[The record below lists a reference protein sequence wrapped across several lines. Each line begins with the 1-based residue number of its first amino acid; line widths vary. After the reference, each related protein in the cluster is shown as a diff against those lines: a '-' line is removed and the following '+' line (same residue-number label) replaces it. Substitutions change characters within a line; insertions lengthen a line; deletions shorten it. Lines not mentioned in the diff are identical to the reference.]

1 TNQDFTTISDV
12 SYLFGFSP
20 DVLLTLNNVTS
31 SSQILEIGR
40 EVIVP
45 IQCSCLGESFQAN
58 ISYRSP
64 TNTKFDDVA
73 CGVFEGLVKSITL
86 LEENISKKTN
96 ISDVNYDIKAGTELL
111 MPLKC
116 ACPVPLRGEPSIN
129 FSIHDS
135 DSPTPDFLPTQMVE
149 KSSKNLKLKKLYISV
164 SAVGFF
170 LFAATLVAC
179 GLYIR
184 AIRKFKAEKNRSSIH
199 KSSVTSGS
207 TPRNSPPTTTRS
219 STNSCLSPDLLAVIK
234 YSLGEY
240 NIDELKRATDN
251 FSEGTKIS
259 DNVYKGCVDNAE
271 VLIKK
276 IRFEDTKQVIDVH
289 SRINHVN
296 IVNLRGVCYGEDDI
310 SGSYLV
316 FEYSSNGT
324 LRDCLSNSLASLS
337 WHKRTQIAFDI
348 ARGLHY
354 LHFCTIPPY
363 THMNIN
369 SKNIFLTPNGRQ
381 SLLFLERRLS
391 LERRR
396 KLEVLEVSG
405 AGLPP
410 SI

>member
-1 TNQDFTTISDV
+1 MVIPFIYFTAWPAIKSHWTYFQCLSRILEQNAYHLNFNLYVMNFQWLLVICICISSSYGQQFYDSTSCFSNISSPGTRYTCTSLNDSCQTFLIYRTNQDFTTISDV

-64 TNTKFDDVA
+64 TNTKFDNVA

-116 ACPVPLRGEPSIN
+116 ACPGKFFDVGLKYLITYPFISGDDTGKVSEKFNISIEDIWGANHLSFNPTVFSNTTILVPLRGEPSIN

-135 DSPTPDFLPTQMVE
+135 DSPTPGFLPTQMVE
-149 KSSKNLKLKKLYISV
+149 KSSKNLKLKKLCISV
-164 SAVGFF
+164 SVVGFF

-219 STNSCLSPDLLAVIK
+219 STNSCLSPDLLAGIK
-234 YSLGEY
+234 
-240 NIDELKRATDN
+240 
-251 FSEGTKIS
+251 
-259 DNVYKGCVDNAE
+259 
-271 VLIKK
+271 
-276 IRFEDTKQVIDVH
+276 
-289 SRINHVN
+289 
-296 IVNLRGVCYGEDDI
+296 
-310 SGSYLV
+310 
-316 FEYSSNGT
+316 
-324 LRDCLSNSLASLS
+324 
-337 WHKRTQIAFDI
+337 
-348 ARGLHY
+348 
-354 LHFCTIPPY
+354 
-363 THMNIN
+363 
-369 SKNIFLTPNGRQ
+369 
-381 SLLFLERRLS
+381 
-391 LERRR
+391 
-396 KLEVLEVSG
+396 
-405 AGLPP
+405 
-410 SI
+410 